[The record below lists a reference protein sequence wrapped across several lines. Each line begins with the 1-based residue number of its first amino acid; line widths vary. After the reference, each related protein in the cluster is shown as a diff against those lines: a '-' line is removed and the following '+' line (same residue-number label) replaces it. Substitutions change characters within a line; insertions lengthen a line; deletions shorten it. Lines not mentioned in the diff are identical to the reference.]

1 MNCGQNAKTR
11 IVCQNITLLVPD
23 TTAQFGGFATF
34 HGQED
39 VFVRLTL
46 IRLDQGFRVYFQE
59 PEKTDLPRTIYR
71 CTITVTITDFQPF

>member
-11 IVCQNITLLVPD
+11 IVCQYITLLVPD
-23 TTAQFGGFATF
+23 TMAQFGGFATF

-46 IRLDQGFRVYFQE
+46 IRLDQGNFECTSKNLKR
-59 PEKTDLPRTIYR
+59 LIYHALF
-71 CTITVTITDFQPF
+71 TGVQLQ